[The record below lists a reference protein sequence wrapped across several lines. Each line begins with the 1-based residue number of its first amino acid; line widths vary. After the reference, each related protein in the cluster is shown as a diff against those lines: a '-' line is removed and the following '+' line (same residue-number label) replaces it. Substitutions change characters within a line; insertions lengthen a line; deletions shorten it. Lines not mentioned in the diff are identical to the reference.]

1 MALIGKQPTYLP
13 PDTSSKETIKLKSPS
28 DGCMIKIDI
37 YAPSN
42 KTATPI
48 PLLLAPHPITWTA
61 EEDYHGGLN
70 GLMRKYHSG
79 YYGLAERYK
88 IIIAMPHGHHHK
100 EELCSVAGP
109 EQIDD
114 MNALIDKLKEYEYL
128 VDSRRVYACGL
139 SMGGHETLVLAG
151 KYPDRITA
159 AVAFNPII
167 DLAAWHDDLAN
178 SEIPEIREYGTA
190 DRIANEVGGRPSEIP
205 VAYLERNALT
215 YAEGLSN
222 VPTLIFWSDQDI
234 IVTRQATH
242 HSYALYKQVKKI
254 NINSPIAEYNHTQ
267 IHGPL
272 QFDQITRWQLHE
284 WCNYDLAL
292 KWLLNH
298 QR

>member
-1 MALIGKQPTYLP
+1 MALIGKQPTCLP
-13 PDTSSKETIKLKSPS
+13 PDTSVKETIKYKSSS

-37 YAPSN
+37 YAPSD
-42 KTATPI
+42 KIATPI

-79 YYGLAERYK
+79 YYGLAEKYK

-114 MNALIDKLKEYEYL
+114 MNALIDKLGEHEYL

-139 SMGGHETLVLAG
+139 SMGGHEALVLAG
-151 KYPDRITA
+151 KYPERITSV
-159 AVAFNPII
+159 VAFNPIVN
-167 DLAAWHDDLAN
+167 LAAWHDDLAN

-205 VAYLERNALT
+205 ASYLERNALT
-215 YAEGLSN
+215 YADGLSN
-222 VPTLIFWSDQDI
+222 VPTLLFWSDQDI
-234 IVTRQATH
+234 IVPHQTTR

-254 NINSPIAEYNHTQ
+254 NINSPIAEYNHTL
-267 IHGPL
+267 IHGPI

-284 WCNYDLAL
+284 WCDYDLAL
-292 KWLLNH
+292 SWLLNH